1 MAVVVLSLI
10 ALLWLSVTLWVS
22 EMLRLPVVVP
32 MLWLFVPTPLG
43 LILELIAVEIAKHNS
58 SYVTF

>member
-1 MAVVVLSLI
+1 VAVVVLSLI
-10 ALLWLSVTLWVS
+10 ALLWLSVTLWLS
-22 EMLRLPVVVP
+22 EMLWLSVVVP
-32 MLWLFVPTPLG
+32 MLWLFVPTLLG

>member
-32 MLWLFVPTPLG
+32 MLWLFVLTLLG